1 MAGRV
6 TQCLIKDETRCLC
19 EQGGA
24 GLGPGGV
31 GGGCPGTSTSPL
43 SCQGACRAP
52 WAVAPAML
60 EGQGA
65 QRRTVIQAS
74 CQVRTQLQGG
84 KGVGA
89 PSALSGSRLGGRE
102 GGRPGRTTR
111 TSEPQSTTGSVKPSE
126 PNPPEGGHQSLRGFQ
141 GAYGDKAP
149 EGVGRQE
156 GMEQVGV

>member
-31 GGGCPGTSTSPL
+31 GGGCPGTSRSPP

-52 WAVAPAML
+52 WAVAPVML

-65 QRRTVIQAS
+65 QRRTVIQTS
-74 CQVRTQLQGG
+74 CQVCTQLQGG
-84 KGVGA
+84 RGVGVL
-89 PSALSGSRLGGRE
+89 SALSGSRLGGRE
-102 GGRPGRTTR
+102 GGRGAGKNHQDLGASEGYRECKTVRAKPTR
-111 TSEPQSTTGSVKPSE
+111 GWRSEPQRIS
-126 PNPPEGGHQSLRGFQ
+126 GGVQS
-141 GAYGDKAP
+141 
-149 EGVGRQE
+149 
-156 GMEQVGV
+156 

>member
-31 GGGCPGTSTSPL
+31 GGGCPGTSRSPP

-52 WAVAPAML
+52 WAVAPVML

-65 QRRTVIQAS
+65 QRRTVIQTS
-74 CQVRTQLQGG
+74 CQVCTQLQGG
-84 KGVGA
+84 RGVGVL
-89 PSALSGSRLGGRE
+89 SALSGSRLGGRE
-102 GGRPGRTTR
+102 GGGLGRTTR
-111 TSEPQSTTGSVKPSE
+111 TSEPQRATGSVKPLE
-126 PNPPEGGHQSLRGFQ
+126 PNPPEGGDQSLRGFQ
-141 GAYGDKAP
+141 GAYRAKAP